1 MGLTSKST
9 GVGAADKGIKIL
21 KTSEDDI
28 IAALAGNPNVGK
40 STVFN
45 RLTGMKQHTG
55 NWPGKTVSSASGEVN
70 FKGRRIILVDI
81 PGTYSLMAHSPE
93 EEAAVDFI
101 CFGGADITA
110 VVCDATCLER
120 NLNLVLQTAE
130 AFKRT
135 VICVNLLDEAEK
147 KGIDIDF
154 KALERET
161 GLKAVGMS
169 AREGI
174 GLEDFTKALT
184 EKTGDSGYLNINYGE
199 KTEAAVSLIESRVK
213 RFTGEKLS
221 ARWTALRLIEGNSYI
236 VNAINSFLGVD
247 LNADEQISAALNEV
261 RSMGVSEVFACDT
274 VTRVISKKAFEIAG
288 KCVRYKKDGANSFD
302 RRLDKILTGK
312 TTAIPF
318 MLLLLALVFFITIK
332 GANYPSQL
340 ISEALFGAHKV
351 LYRALETV
359 GIPGALND
367 FLMNGVYRVVAWVVS
382 VMLPPMAIF
391 FPMFTLLE
399 DFGYLPR
406 IAFVMDK
413 CFRKCSACGKQAL
426 TMAMG
431 FGCNAAGIVG
441 CRIIDSPRERLI
453 AVITNSFVPCN
464 GKFPALIMLITL
476 FFVSGEA
483 FSAFSAAGILLLVV
497 LFGVFMTFLVSKLL
511 SLTVLKGV
519 PSAFT
524 LELPPYRRPRIV
536 PVIVSSVF
544 DRTLFVLGRAVVS
557 SAPAGAVI
565 WLLANID
572 VGGVSLLA
580 YFTNFLEP
588 IGVFMGLDGVIL
600 AAFILGFPANE
611 IVVPI
616 MLMAY
621 MGAGTISEAESL
633 AAMGEILTLNGWT
646 VKTAVCTILF
656 FIMHWPCATACITA
670 FKETKSFKWTALTIA
685 VPAAAGFLICTLA
698 NRIMMIF

>member
-21 KTSEDDI
+21 KTGEDDI

-184 EKTGDSGYLNINYGE
+184 EKTGDSGYLDINYGE

-312 TTAIPF
+312 TTAIPV

-340 ISEALFGAHKV
+340 ISEALFSAHKV

-476 FFVSGEA
+476 FFVSGAA

-497 LFGVFMTFLVSKLL
+497 IFGVFMTFLVSKLL

-572 VGGVSLLA
+572 VGGASLLA

-621 MGAGTISEAESL
+621 MGAGTITEAESL

-670 FKETKSFKWTALTIA
+670 FKETKSLKWTALTIA

>member
-184 EKTGDSGYLNINYGE
+184 EKAGDSGYLNINYGE

-288 KCVRYKKDGANSFD
+288 KCVRYKKDGVNSFD

-476 FFVSGEA
+476 FFVSGAA

-621 MGAGTISEAESL
+621 MGASTISEAESL

-670 FKETKSFKWTALTIA
+670 FKETKSLKWTALTIA